1 MHDVRPTI
9 TSHACWQV
17 LDFKAGNVWKVM
29 VASYETLRKHTDALA
44 GCVDLLVCDEGHRL
58 KAAAGSK
65 TISALL
71 ALRCPRRILVTGTP
85 LQNNLD
91 EFFGEA
97 PSLHG
102 SYMFSEDRCASFAAP
117 ILSGSSDLISISHTE
132 ISHEAWPKQCT
143 IQYDF
148 VRHPAAE
155 FLGND
160 RTKLSS
166 SDMSQL

>member
-1 MHDVRPTI
+1 MRFHVY
-9 TSHACWQV
+9 WQV

-29 VASYETLRKHTDALA
+29 VASYETLRKHTEALA

-91 EFFGEA
+91 EFFGEQ
-97 PSLHG
+97 
-102 SYMFSEDRCASFAAP
+102 R
-117 ILSGSSDLISISHTE
+117 ILAEHAQILTSPATYSKCSMCDHM
-132 ISHEAWPKQCT
+132 
-143 IQYDF
+143 Y
-148 VRHPAAE
+148 VRSREPVHQE
-155 FLGND
+155 GLD
-160 RTKLSS
+160 
-166 SDMSQL
+166 